1 MEDTIRELCACNGV
15 PYERLAQEG
24 PGVERL
30 EIFFSGYPRMVG
42 LSNFPNLTV
51 LTLVNQ
57 DVRDIE
63 GLHGCRLLRELWIA
77 ESHVTVIKGLEPCR
91 ELRKLYLYS
100 NNIARIEGLESLPLL
115 EVLWLNNN
123 CIAAIE
129 NLHCLQHLKELNL
142 ADNQIEFIG
151 HSLDS
156 NLELERLN
164 LSGNKIS
171 SFKELTQLSRLPAL
185 TELSLQDPLYAPCSV
200 SLLCNY
206 ATHLLYH
213 LPQLRRLDTID
224 VSSRALKDL
233 AESTVAKKM
242 VYYGMRIHVEKRSL
256 ALRLERLNEARA
268 GLVCGLEDR
277 LRRLHFVIK
286 NVERELLEADTS
298 PSVASVEHLGGDK
311 QEEEEASNSSQES
324 SGEHSSDEGQRDA
337 GNKRPGKRVK
347 LQVKLKVL
355 QDRVKYWCQKIHV
368 IDLAHAMAMRRCREE
383 LEQAER
389 RLAIELE
396 SGGNVRFES
405 CGPDNVCFTSCQEL
419 LLSRF
424 CAWDFYACGA
434 TGVRARAVTRVHNRA
449 LRQRFDERVETLRD
463 RDREL
468 GISKHYHKLIEYLFC
483 VWDPDGMEPN
493 GDLLRVVEDGFP
505 DAETYWDLG
514 KDGAVTLANSLS
526 LSEGPRIEALLQK
539 AEGDGMNAVD
549 PAPFRYGQLL
559 VVKVYLGRS
568 AQARELGRVCASDYP
583 NCDSIFRP
591 RKKGLPIGSKHA
603 PAAATTTEAE
613 ASDID
618 QHGQAVSAGAS
629 DGEQCC
635 LSQPHGNEHGRECE
649 CALRQCL
656 WFVPD
661 RDLVLPEYI
670 IDLEYVTQKQPCVH
684 FSVNGKGKGG
694 DAVVPAI
701 LSPGGSAH
709 VSVGEDVGDENV
721 LSMPPTVR
729 PRPKLI
735 SLDEA
740 SLLSLTK
747 TSSLNHITVLN
758 LHGNSLTRL
767 KDINRLVFLRR
778 LVVSFNELA
787 RLDDLTHMPNL
798 EYLDVS
804 HNQLGT
810 LEGMKGLSRLCY
822 LDISWNRL
830 SCVRDAAG
838 SLRRH
843 ACALVNLDT
852 RHNPWLKLECAR
864 LRFVGQLRSL
874 ASLDGVPITEEEVAA
889 ALRQA
894 ASSHISQALL
904 LAHACTEA
912 ARPRCL
918 SLLPTAQL
926 LEGRRMGRVERT
938 GDLQPTW
945 YSQVTSLCLDG
956 LGLTRLTGLER
967 MESLRWASFCH
978 NELCRLDG
986 LEGCLQLAELSVDHN
1001 RLSTLH
1007 GLHHMTKL
1015 VTLSIDCNE
1024 LVGLEDAGLEG
1035 MPRLARLSA
1044 ASNRLASLA
1053 GLQRCSALA
1062 ELYVASNH
1070 LASSRDVYRIKGLTN
1085 LVILDLHG
1093 NPLASTMEQYR
1104 LFVIFHLPAL
1114 KALDGNAV
1122 ELAECDSARDTFG
1135 GRLTSDLVA
1144 ERLGHA
1150 DFIRLQELSL
1160 PALNLRTVDL
1170 LPLNLFVNLRNVNL
1184 EQNNLSSFSGLIHL
1198 SNVQVLNLNY
1208 NQIESVVPRARPPA
1222 TLTGRQQLYQKVASS
1237 GYGPQNVAKATR
1249 DALACESL
1257 VPVMERLE
1265 VLHLA
1270 YNRISSLVLLQ
1281 LGRLTGLRT
1290 LYLQGNEISRVEG
1303 LEGAA
1308 ALREL
1313 VLDANRVRSLGESS
1327 FLGQGSLVELHLRDN
1342 RLRQLSNLHPLC
1354 RLQRLYLDN
1363 NKLQDM
1369 SELEKLNQLPS
1380 LTEITL
1386 TGNPLARR
1394 CLHRPV
1400 LVLQTPRLLLV
1411 DGLPVSQEE
1420 RVRAEMQLLE
1430 TQTPAMEVVQ
1440 PGLAPLFGRTA
1451 PLWVTS
1457 ITATA
1462 AGGVTGVW
1470 PLGLGPTML
1479 GPTMHGVLP
1488 QAFRGGAGSF
1498 PLHTFDDPVL
1508 PEPTRYRRPRQH
1520 NGFLLPNPRSY
1531 HAELALSELRPLA
1544 APVVAAQGLR
1554 RVPSPLQHGA
1564 TAVRVPPFPP
1574 RLPSSATGDRSSGS
1588 AMPRKTL

>member
-1 MEDTIRELCACNGV
+1 
-15 PYERLAQEG
+15 
-24 PGVERL
+24 
-30 EIFFSGYPRMVG
+30 
-42 LSNFPNLTV
+42 
-51 LTLVNQ
+51 
-57 DVRDIE
+57 
-63 GLHGCRLLRELWIA
+63 
-77 ESHVTVIKGLEPCR
+77 
-91 ELRKLYLYS
+91 
-100 NNIARIEGLESLPLL
+100 
-115 EVLWLNNN
+115 
-123 CIAAIE
+123 
-129 NLHCLQHLKELNL
+129 
-142 ADNQIEFIG
+142 
-151 HSLDS
+151 
-156 NLELERLN
+156 
-164 LSGNKIS
+164 
-171 SFKELTQLSRLPAL
+171 
-185 TELSLQDPLYAPCSV
+185 
-200 SLLCNY
+200 
-206 ATHLLYH
+206 
-213 LPQLRRLDTID
+213 
-224 VSSRALKDL
+224 
-233 AESTVAKKM
+233 
-242 VYYGMRIHVEKRSL
+242 
-256 ALRLERLNEARA
+256 
-268 GLVCGLEDR
+268 
-277 LRRLHFVIK
+277 
-286 NVERELLEADTS
+286 
-298 PSVASVEHLGGDK
+298 
-311 QEEEEASNSSQES
+311 
-324 SGEHSSDEGQRDA
+324 
-337 GNKRPGKRVK
+337 
-347 LQVKLKVL
+347 
-355 QDRVKYWCQKIHV
+355 
-368 IDLAHAMAMRRCREE
+368 
-383 LEQAER
+383 
-389 RLAIELE
+389 
-396 SGGNVRFES
+396 
-405 CGPDNVCFTSCQEL
+405 
-419 LLSRF
+419 
-424 CAWDFYACGA
+424 
-434 TGVRARAVTRVHNRA
+434 
-449 LRQRFDERVETLRD
+449 
-463 RDREL
+463 
-468 GISKHYHKLIEYLFC
+468 
-483 VWDPDGMEPN
+483 
-493 GDLLRVVEDGFP
+493 
-505 DAETYWDLG
+505 
-514 KDGAVTLANSLS
+514 
-526 LSEGPRIEALLQK
+526 
-539 AEGDGMNAVD
+539 
-549 PAPFRYGQLL
+549 GQLL

-591 RKKGLPIGSKHA
+591 STHLC
-603 PAAATTTEAE
+603 T
-613 ASDID
+613 
-618 QHGQAVSAGAS
+618 
-629 DGEQCC
+629 
-635 LSQPHGNEHGRECE
+635 HGRECE

-670 IDLEYVTQKQPCVH
+670 IDLEYVTQ
-684 FSVNGKGKGG
+684 FSIHSTHYISGNT
-694 DAVVPAI
+694 I
-701 LSPGGSAH
+701 LSPGGSAN
-709 VSVGEDVGDENV
+709 VSLGEDVGDENV

-787 RLDDLTHMPNL
+787 RLDDLTHMPSL

-810 LEGMKGLSRLCY
+810 LEGMKDLSRLCH

-830 SCVRDAAG
+830 SCARDAAG

-843 ACALVNLDT
+843 AGALVTLDT

-926 LEGRRMGRVERT
+926 LESRRMGRVERT

-956 LGLTRLTGLER
+956 LGLTRLAGLER

-1001 RLSTLH
+1001 RLGTLH

-1053 GLQRCSALA
+1053 GLQRCSSLA

-1070 LASSRDVYRIKGLTN
+1070 LASSRDVYRIKGLTS

-1122 ELAECDSARDTFG
+1122 EVAECDSARDTFG

-1170 LPLNLFVNLRNVNL
+1170 LPPNLFVNLRNVNL

-1249 DALACESL
+1249 DALACENL
-1257 VPVMERLE
+1257 APIMERLE

-1270 YNRISSLVLLQ
+1270 YNRISSLALLQ

-1420 RVRAEMQLLE
+1420 RVRAETQLLE
-1430 TQTPAMEVVQ
+1430 TQA
-1440 PGLAPLFGRTA
+1440 
-1451 PLWVTS
+1451 
-1457 ITATA
+1457 
-1462 AGGVTGVW
+1462 
-1470 PLGLGPTML
+1470 
-1479 GPTMHGVLP
+1479 
-1488 QAFRGGAGSF
+1488 
-1498 PLHTFDDPVL
+1498 
-1508 PEPTRYRRPRQH
+1508 
-1520 NGFLLPNPRSY
+1520 
-1531 HAELALSELRPLA
+1531 
-1544 APVVAAQGLR
+1544 
-1554 RVPSPLQHGA
+1554 
-1564 TAVRVPPFPP
+1564 
-1574 RLPSSATGDRSSGS
+1574 
-1588 AMPRKTL
+1588 

>member
-1 MEDTIRELCACNGV
+1 LFR
-15 PYERLAQEG
+15 
-24 PGVERL
+24 
-30 EIFFSGYPRMVG
+30 
-42 LSNFPNLTV
+42 
-51 LTLVNQ
+51 
-57 DVRDIE
+57 
-63 GLHGCRLLRELWIA
+63 
-77 ESHVTVIKGLEPCR
+77 
-91 ELRKLYLYS
+91 
-100 NNIARIEGLESLPLL
+100 
-115 EVLWLNNN
+115 
-123 CIAAIE
+123 
-129 NLHCLQHLKELNL
+129 
-142 ADNQIEFIG
+142 
-151 HSLDS
+151 
-156 NLELERLN
+156 
-164 LSGNKIS
+164 
-171 SFKELTQLSRLPAL
+171 
-185 TELSLQDPLYAPCSV
+185 
-200 SLLCNY
+200 
-206 ATHLLYH
+206 
-213 LPQLRRLDTID
+213 
-224 VSSRALKDL
+224 
-233 AESTVAKKM
+233 
-242 VYYGMRIHVEKRSL
+242 
-256 ALRLERLNEARA
+256 
-268 GLVCGLEDR
+268 
-277 LRRLHFVIK
+277 
-286 NVERELLEADTS
+286 
-298 PSVASVEHLGGDK
+298 PS
-311 QEEEEASNSSQES
+311 
-324 SGEHSSDEGQRDA
+324 
-337 GNKRPGKRVK
+337 
-347 LQVKLKVL
+347 
-355 QDRVKYWCQKIHV
+355 
-368 IDLAHAMAMRRCREE
+368 
-383 LEQAER
+383 
-389 RLAIELE
+389 
-396 SGGNVRFES
+396 
-405 CGPDNVCFTSCQEL
+405 
-419 LLSRF
+419 
-424 CAWDFYACGA
+424 
-434 TGVRARAVTRVHNRA
+434 
-449 LRQRFDERVETLRD
+449 
-463 RDREL
+463 
-468 GISKHYHKLIEYLFC
+468 
-483 VWDPDGMEPN
+483 
-493 GDLLRVVEDGFP
+493 
-505 DAETYWDLG
+505 
-514 KDGAVTLANSLS
+514 
-526 LSEGPRIEALLQK
+526 
-539 AEGDGMNAVD
+539 
-549 PAPFRYGQLL
+549 GQLL

-591 RKKGLPIGSKHA
+591 RKKVINYQ
-603 PAAATTTEAE
+603 T
-613 ASDID
+613 
-618 QHGQAVSAGAS
+618 
-629 DGEQCC
+629 
-635 LSQPHGNEHGRECE
+635 HGRECE

-670 IDLEYVTQKQPCVH
+670 IDLEYVTQRSGAPSECVVFYGVMLSPPH
-684 FSVNGKGKGG
+684 ASLHPRV
-694 DAVVPAI
+694 AI
-701 LSPGGSAH
+701 LLN
-709 VSVGEDVGDENV
+709 DNVGDENV

-787 RLDDLTHMPNL
+787 RLDDLTHMPSL

-810 LEGMKGLSRLCY
+810 LEGMKDLSRLCH

-830 SCVRDAAG
+830 SCARDAAG

-843 ACALVNLDT
+843 AGALVTLDT

-926 LEGRRMGRVERT
+926 LVKIDKLTNRGPPKYCNVLRK
-938 GDLQPTW
+938 
-945 YSQVTSLCLDG
+945 VTSLCLDG
-956 LGLTRLTGLER
+956 LGLTRLAGLER

-1001 RLSTLH
+1001 RLGTLH

-1053 GLQRCSALA
+1053 GLQRCSSLA

-1070 LASSRDVYRIKGLTN
+1070 LASSRDVYRIKGLTS

-1122 ELAECDSARDTFG
+1122 EVAECDSARDTFG

-1170 LPLNLFVNLRNVNL
+1170 LPPNLFVNLRNVNL

-1249 DALACESL
+1249 DALACENL
-1257 VPVMERLE
+1257 APIMERLE

-1270 YNRISSLVLLQ
+1270 YNRISSLALLQ

-1420 RVRAEMQLLE
+1420 RVRAETQLLE
-1430 TQTPAMEVVQ
+1430 TQA
-1440 PGLAPLFGRTA
+1440 
-1451 PLWVTS
+1451 
-1457 ITATA
+1457 
-1462 AGGVTGVW
+1462 
-1470 PLGLGPTML
+1470 
-1479 GPTMHGVLP
+1479 
-1488 QAFRGGAGSF
+1488 
-1498 PLHTFDDPVL
+1498 
-1508 PEPTRYRRPRQH
+1508 
-1520 NGFLLPNPRSY
+1520 
-1531 HAELALSELRPLA
+1531 
-1544 APVVAAQGLR
+1544 
-1554 RVPSPLQHGA
+1554 
-1564 TAVRVPPFPP
+1564 
-1574 RLPSSATGDRSSGS
+1574 
-1588 AMPRKTL
+1588 